1 MLRRLTGLLGAAR
14 DELLDRLTGGR
25 EGGVEPSRTAQHDP
39 RRSETMGKIEIRD
52 VRAVVIFADRPRE
65 LADWYKK
72 VFALSEFVGSEGFIG
87 LATSAGVA
95 IFIQRTSEGHTP
107 GVGGIRPH
115 FSVPDCDAAL
125 RALREAGAG
134 KVLLPVTDTGD
145 EHVAAIQDPEGN
157 PIGLLAFKPGRGK

>member
-1 MLRRLTGLLGAAR
+1 MLKRLTGILGAAR
-14 DELLDRLTGGR
+14 DGLVDRLTGGR
-25 EGGVEPSRTAQHDP
+25 ETQA
-39 RRSETMGKIEIRD
+39 RSEAMANGIAVGD

-65 LADWYKK
+65 LADWYRS
-72 VFALSEFVGSEGFIG
+72 VFALSEFATSEGFIG
-87 LATSAGVA
+87 LATGAGLA

-115 FSVPDCDAAL
+115 FTVPDCAAAL

-134 KVLLPVTDTGD
+134 EVLLPVTDTGD
-145 EHVAAIQDPEGN
+145 EHVAAVKDPEGN

>member
-1 MLRRLTGLLGAAR
+1 MFRKLTELAGSLRDGV
-14 DELLDRLTGGR
+14 LDRLTGGR
-25 EGGVEPSRTAQHDP
+25 EQAAS
-39 RRSETMGKIEIRD
+39 SETRSDTMGRIEIGE

-65 LADWYKK
+65 LADWYQR
-72 VFALSEFVGSEGFIG
+72 VFALSEFVATPGFIG
-87 LATSAGVA
+87 LATAAGLA

-115 FSVPDCDAAL
+115 FTVADCDQAL
-125 RALREAGAG
+125 RTLREAGAG

-157 PIGLLAFKPGRGK
+157 PIGLLAFKAKGK